1 VTVLKGNLFFPSTT
15 PFEPLKIP
23 EVINEDSNYYYSV
36 SLSLKEKKIQKGDYN
51 MSDVKP
57 EDRILN
63 CIPSQDVE
71 TDWGYT
77 AALGAEILEKP
88 KKIPPSVDLR
98 AKWWDI
104 GDQLDTG
111 SCVGWASADAIL
123 RWHMVKAQKINEN
136 EKLSVRFQWMAAKE
150 SDEFPEPATCL
161 ESYGT
166 SLKAALDIARNYGSI
181 PDKEVPFEPE
191 KLSHMSPYAFYAL
204 ASKYKI
210 ANYFNLRKPGISWD
224 KVKQRWKEWI
234 ATNGPIMTRL
244 DVDATWD
251 NAENTQGQLDKYKPD
266 TSRGGHAISIVG
278 YTDDRFI
285 IRNSWGTAWGDNG
298 FAYASMDYAKDAFT
312 EAYGVTVV

>member
-1 VTVLKGNLFFPSTT
+1 
-15 PFEPLKIP
+15 
-23 EVINEDSNYYYSV
+23 
-36 SLSLKEKKIQKGDYN
+36 
-51 MSDVKP
+51 MSDVKL

-136 EKLSVRFQWMAAKE
+136 EKLSVRFQCMA
-150 SDEFPEPATCL
+150 
-161 ESYGT
+161 
-166 SLKAALDIARNYGSI
+166 
-181 PDKEVPFEPE
+181 
-191 KLSHMSPYAFYAL
+191 
-204 ASKYKI
+204 
-210 ANYFNLRKPGISWD
+210 D